1 MQKKNPGGAP
11 PPPDPAD
18 GRMAKLKAFA
28 AAKSRSF
35 SRAMSGL
42 SFSINAGARDYGVY
56 GPDAIELDDLANEAK
71 VPEGVNDVSPE
82 VQQPVHQTVQRRA
95 GQRRAQ
101 PAAAQQNR
109 ADDRRRQKCLFIVLA
124 ILIGGA
130 LSGSGIFGV
139 KKLLADKEV
148 IIPGNEA
155 DSPDNESNTPDKKAD
170 IPPDN
175 EADIPPVDDADTP
188 TDDEEDTPPVKR
200 EIVCDPQTLVGVTPQ
215 YSKLT
220 ETTTG
225 VDGIPNAYGSIRT
238 VKCFAGYELVVSDDS
253 VNHTTCEDTGA
264 YSVVKLQQCTR
275 REKVKK
281 VKTDFDESA
290 KEKAAESR
298 EFERIRKEDESS
310 NLTKSSFKITGITL
324 MQFESNPSLKADLVN
339 ATQTSFCTATQGVN
353 GFICAP
359 ENVIVDVDGPQIP
372 DSEAN
377 TPPVKGGPLKKPD
390 VTF

>member
-1 MQKKNPGGAP
+1 MLLLDLAVIQTLAAAFKLGCSTSNAFVDNQFCGRMQKKNPGGAP

-18 GRMAKLKAFA
+18 DRMAKLKAFA

-139 KKLLADKEV
+139 KKLLADKEAKKPSSVKEV

-155 DSPDNESNTPDKKAD
+155 DFPDNESKTPDKKAD

-175 EADIPPVDDADTP
+175 EADTPDKKADIPP
-188 TDDEEDTPPVKR
+188 
-200 EIVCDPQTLVGVTPQ
+200 
-215 YSKLT
+215 
-220 ETTTG
+220 
-225 VDGIPNAYGSIRT
+225 
-238 VKCFAGYELVVSDDS
+238 
-253 VNHTTCEDTGA
+253 
-264 YSVVKLQQCTR
+264 
-275 REKVKK
+275 
-281 VKTDFDESA
+281 
-290 KEKAAESR
+290 
-298 EFERIRKEDESS
+298 
-310 NLTKSSFKITGITL
+310 
-324 MQFESNPSLKADLVN
+324 
-339 ATQTSFCTATQGVN
+339 
-353 GFICAP
+353 
-359 ENVIVDVDGPQIP
+359 VDGPQIP

-390 VTF
+390 VTFNTSGPWYNRNMKVLISWP